1 MNPLEL
7 IDRLCAVTEAQSR
20 IIREQALFIEQ
31 MKTVDAETK
40 KQFADKRV
48 PVDTEL
54 DLLEAGLRPYHNTG
68 CRKGDDHA

>member
-1 MNPLEL
+1 MNTAEL

-31 MKTVDAETK
+31 METVDAETK
-40 KQFADKRV
+40 KQFADKRD
-48 PVDTEL
+48 PVDAEL
-54 DLLEAGLRPYHNTG
+54 DRIEVTLRPYHNTG

>member
-1 MNPLEL
+1 MNPIEL

-31 MKTVDAETK
+31 METVDAETK
-40 KQFADKRV
+40 KQFADKRD
-48 PVDTEL
+48 PVDAEL
-54 DLLEAGLRPYHNTG
+54 DRIEVALRPYHNTG

>member
-54 DLLEAGLRPYHNTG
+54 DLLEVELRPYHNTG

>member
-1 MNPLEL
+1 MNTAEL

-31 MKTVDAETK
+31 METIDAETK
-40 KQFADKRV
+40 KQFADKRD
-48 PVDTEL
+48 PVDAEL
-54 DLLEAGLRPYHNTG
+54 DRIEVALRPYHNTG

>member
-48 PVDTEL
+48 PVDAEL
-54 DLLEAGLRPYHNTG
+54 DRLEVGLRPYHNTG

>member
-40 KQFADKRV
+40 KQFADMRG
-48 PVDTEL
+48 PVDAEL
-54 DLLEAGLRPYHNTG
+54 DLLEVGLRPYHNTG